1 MLDLEKKYI
10 ELIKKM
16 LARHVPDKAV
26 WVYGSRIKGTAHAG
40 SDLDLVVMDSSE
52 DTTPQKQLSAL
63 RASLSES
70 DLPILVDVLN
80 WSDIPD
86 AFKNEIEAVHEV
98 LQEPQENI

>member
-52 DTTPQKQLSAL
+52 SIQHHKSSYRLYEHRFQKAIYL
-63 RASLSES
+63 
-70 DLPILVDVLN
+70 
-80 WSDIPD
+80 
-86 AFKNEIEAVHEV
+86 F
-98 LQEPQENI
+98 